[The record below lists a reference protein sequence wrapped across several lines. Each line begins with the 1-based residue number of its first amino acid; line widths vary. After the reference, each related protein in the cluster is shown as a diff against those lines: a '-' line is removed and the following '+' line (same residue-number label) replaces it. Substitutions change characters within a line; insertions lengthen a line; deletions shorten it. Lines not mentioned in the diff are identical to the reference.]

1 VRSLSLDVKVWEPT
15 ILDLFRNLG
24 NVYCNSLWEGLLH
37 LDDDCEDGSALSH
50 ASVSKPCPED
60 SFSVKEK
67 YILGKYLEKALVIKD
82 ESEANLSAA
91 SRIWEAVQ
99 SRNIREIYRLIVTTG
114 DVNIINTKFDDIT
127 DIDAYH
133 HIDAAEKAVK
143 KRHDPTVCQ
152 RIKESNEP
160 RSCLQGCSLL
170 HVACHIGDSV
180 LLELLLQF
188 GADLNIRDYHGR
200 TPLHHCI
207 SSGNHKFAKILLRRG
222 ARPSIEDDGGL
233 SVLERAMEMGA
244 ITDEELFLLLAEC
257 A

>member
-1 VRSLSLDVKVWEPT
+1 MS
-15 ILDLFRNLG
+15 
-24 NVYCNSLWEGLLH
+24 VY
-37 LDDDCEDGSALSH
+37 
-50 ASVSKPCPED
+50 
-60 SFSVKEK
+60 SFSELICFVERQRCKK
-67 YILGKYLEKALVIKD
+67 QLLNPIDVFCLGQYLEKALVIKD
-82 ESEANLSAA
+82 ESEAKPSAA

-133 HIDAAEKAVK
+133 HVDAAEKAVK
-143 KRHDPTVCQ
+143 KRHDPTVCL
-152 RIKESNEP
+152 RIKESNKAGN
-160 RSCLQGCSLL
+160 CLQGCSLL

-207 SSGNHKFAKILLRRG
+207 SSGNHKFAKILLRRYILTFQE
-222 ARPSIEDDGGL
+222 RTLYCFTFYFWTELVPLPVDSI
-233 SVLERAMEMGA
+233 A
-244 ITDEELFLLLAEC
+244 LFLW
-257 A
+257 